1 MTAHHYSW
9 FCAGGRRLVGRDA
22 QVYWWRMAL
31 TFYAASGSPYAWRVW
46 LALEHKQAAYELKQL
61 SFDAGDLKTPAYSA
75 INPRNRVP
83 ALVDEG
89 YAIYES
95 AAIVDYIEDR
105 FPAPSLYPNDLRT
118 RATARRMIR
127 EADQYFATAM
137 EHLVERVLFT
147 PQAQWSETAIG
158 EARAALQ
165 GEYAFWETRIEGP
178 FLLGEVS
185 AADYTLYPMLALVRR
200 IGAKVAGF
208 DAAALCGPNLTAW
221 MQRMEALPIVQRTW
235 PPHWR

>member
-1 MTAHHYSW
+1 
-9 FCAGGRRLVGRDA
+9 
-22 QVYWWRMAL
+22 MAV
-31 TFYAASGSPYAWRVW
+31 TFYSASGSPYAWRVW
-46 LALEHKQAAYELKQL
+46 LALEHKHAAYEAKQL

-83 ALVDEG
+83 ALVDDG
-89 YAIYES
+89 FALYES
-95 AAIVDYIEDR
+95 AAIVDYIEER
-105 FPAPSLYPNDLRT
+105 FAGPSLYPSDLHG

-127 EADQYFATAM
+127 EADQYFAAAM

-147 PQAQWSETAIG
+147 PQPQWSPDAIAA
-158 EARAALQ
+158 ARSELQ
-165 GEYAFWETRIEGP
+165 AEYAFWEERAEGL

-200 IGAKVAGF
+200 IGARVEGF
-208 DAAALCGPNLTAW
+208 DAAALAGPNLTAW
-221 MQRMEALPIVQRTW
+221 LARMDALPIVQRTW